1 MLHWRNPLIRM
12 YKRGMEDADLERAV
26 DLTIKCGFSL
36 TGQAY
41 TGASAARDAERERGV
56 HSRTSSLPR

>member
-1 MLHWRNPLIRM
+1 MAMLHWRNPLIRM

-41 TGASAARDAERERGV
+41 TGAGSVALRRGGKI
-56 HSRTSSLPR
+56 RATRI